1 MAILTAIIVDDEPGV
16 AELFSGLLE
25 LQRIKIVGIGH
36 TGLDAIRLVNATNP
50 EIVFLD
56 INMPKMNGVEA
67 LKEIKKNSPTT
78 KIVMMTADEFVDKDQ
93 LSQFGADALIF
104 KPFDMQQIIRLC
116 EKIERS
122 ENLKASQTK

>member
-1 MAILTAIIVDDEPGV
+1 MAILTAIIVDDEPGI

-25 LQRIKIVGIGH
+25 LQRIKIVGIGQN
-36 TGLDAIRLVNATNP
+36 GLDAIRLVNSTNP
-50 EIVFLD
+50 DIVFLD
-56 INMPKMNGVEA
+56 INMPKMNGTEA

-78 KIVMMTADEFVDKDQ
+78 KIIMMTADEFTDKEQ

-104 KPFDMQQIIRLC
+104 KPFDMPQIIRLC

-122 ENLKASQTK
+122 ENLRFTQIK

>member
-1 MAILTAIIVDDEPGV
+1 MAILTAIIVDDEPDV

-25 LQRIKIVGIGH
+25 LQRIKIVGIGKN
-36 TGLDAIRLVNATNP
+36 GFDAIRLVNSTNP

-56 INMPKMNGVEA
+56 INMPKMNGTEA

-78 KIVMMTADEFVDKDQ
+78 KVIMMTADEFADKDQ
-93 LSQFGADALIF
+93 LSQLGADALIF
-104 KPFDMQQIIRLC
+104 KPFDMEQIIRLC

-122 ENLKASQTK
+122 ENLRSTQIK